1 MEILQLLVSG
11 ISQGCVYGLIALGF
25 VLIYKATEMVNFAQG
40 DLMMLGAF
48 FAWTFLNVLDL
59 HFLVA
64 LPATILA
71 LALIGAL
78 TERVLIRPMIGE
90 PHFSVLMLTIGL
102 GFILRAVA
110 GAVWGNEP
118 RSLNLPYA
126 GRVIDLNGLVIGM
139 RTWSLSPGHR
149 HLVHPAVPV
158 LSLHAPGHRHAGVL
172 PEPARRL
179 LCGHSGEENLRAGV
193 GHLRRHIGHRWH
205 TGGAGFADRSAD
217 RVHRHQGFRR
227 RHRRRFRQP
236 AGRHCRRAADRR
248 GRAVCRALPAHRV
261 FRCQRLHH
269 PAADA
274 AGPTRRAYSPPCN
287 TRRCRRPCVSSR
299 RPATTRTSSCSSTG
313 GRCSGTACWA

>member
-1 MEILQLLVSG
+1 MEVLQLLVSG

-126 GRVIDLNGLVIGM
+126 GRVIDLNGLVIG
-139 RTWSLSPGHR
+139 H
-149 HLVHPAVPV
+149 
-158 LSLHAPGHRHAGVL
+158 
-172 PEPARRL
+172 
-179 LCGHSGEENLRAGV
+179 ENLV
-193 GHLRRHIGHRWH
+193 IVL
-205 TGGAGFADRSAD
+205 
-217 RVHRHQGFRR
+217 
-227 RHRRRFRQP
+227 
-236 AGRHCRRAADRR
+236 
-248 GRAVCRALPAHRV
+248 
-261 FRCQRLHH
+261 
-269 PAADA
+269 
-274 AGPTRRAYSPPCN
+274 
-287 TRRCRRPCVSSR
+287 
-299 RPATTRTSSCSSTG
+299 
-313 GRCSGTACWA
+313 GTAILCTLLYLFFRFTRLGIAMQASSQNQLAAFYVGIPVKRIYALVWAISAAISATAGILVAPVSLIDPLIGFIGIKAFAAAIVGGFGSLPGAIVGGLLIGVVEQFAGLYLPTGFSDVSAYIILLLMLLVRPGGIFATMQHKKV